1 MSGVVARIEGVV
13 RDRLV
18 ARWPELR
25 TVVVEARPLLD
36 ISLGDFGLD
45 CCLAV
50 GAALK
55 LRPENLAEDLA
66 GDLVGESEFSFTA
79 VDGFINVS
87 LRDPVALL
95 REPSPAFVPPP
106 LRLVVQPPTPGTSPD
121 VVARLLASAL
131 VQGVL
136 AGRHGGRFELFV
148 GGAPCRGGGIG
159 EVVGEARRHL
169 AERSPAEAR
178 REIEAVLRAPFS
190 GVTTVWIGP
199 SFLQK
204 GDFRDFFR
212 EFFGP
217 ASGRLLRCPPRV
229 WCEGF
234 TDPWLERLIGE
245 SSVEGVAL
253 MLASSR
259 FPAELDEFALRLSEQ
274 GNLRWFLA
282 TTVERLRRLEEGLTT
297 AVGGERELSPEA
309 RRVAIRGGSARF
321 FEIEAILRGEV
332 TAWSD
337 ALTDLLRSITRWIN
351 HPERR
356 REIAEG
362 RLPALEGKILSGATE
377 TVSDIMKGNP
387 LF

>member
-1 MSGVVARIEGVV
+1 
-13 RDRLV
+13 
-18 ARWPELR
+18 
-25 TVVVEARPLLD
+25 
-36 ISLGDFGLD
+36 
-45 CCLAV
+45 
-50 GAALK
+50 
-55 LRPENLAEDLA
+55 
-66 GDLVGESEFSFTA
+66 
-79 VDGFINVS
+79 
-87 LRDPVALL
+87 
-95 REPSPAFVPPP
+95 
-106 LRLVVQPPTPGTSPD
+106 
-121 VVARLLASAL
+121 
-131 VQGVL
+131 
-136 AGRHGGRFELFV
+136 
-148 GGAPCRGGGIG
+148 
-159 EVVGEARRHL
+159 
-169 AERSPAEAR
+169 
-178 REIEAVLRAPFS
+178 
-190 GVTTVWIGP
+190 
-199 SFLQK
+199 
-204 GDFRDFFR
+204 
-212 EFFGP
+212 
-217 ASGRLLRCPPRV
+217 V

-234 TDPWLERLIGE
+234 TDPWLERLSGE

-259 FPAELDEFALRLSEQ
+259 VPAELDEFALRLSEQ

-377 TVSDIMKGNP
+377 TVSDIIKGNP